1 MKKFNL
7 ALVHALRYLA
17 TQFDFV
23 ALDNCELVED
33 VKFSLMMLWEL
44 EYPAGDEP
52 MESCPGAL
60 WYQDGLCILCR
71 RPGCSPSSE
80 TSRALAFE
88 EAVKQEARTFLGGLD
103 ALVEHE
109 PLVSA
114 PAVIDLDEQSSS
126 PASEVIDLDEQSS
139 SPASEVIVLDEESPD
154 AVLDVVDLDEE
165 SFSPEVIDLDAELY
179 IPNSE

>member
-1 MKKFNL
+1 
-7 ALVHALRYLA
+7 
-17 TQFDFV
+17 
-23 ALDNCELVED
+23 
-33 VKFSLMMLWEL
+33 MMLWEL
-44 EYPAGDEP
+44 EYSAGDEP

-88 EAVKQEARTFLGGLD
+88 EAVKQEARTFLGGLG

-154 AVLDVVDLDEE
+154 AVLDVVELDEE
-165 SFSPEVIDLDAELY
+165 SFSPEVIDLDAELDV
-179 IPNSE
+179 PNSE

>member
-88 EAVKQEARTFLGGLD
+88 EAVKQEARTFLGGLG

-114 PAVIDLDEQSSS
+114 PA
-126 PASEVIDLDEQSS
+126 VIDLDEQSS

-165 SFSPEVIDLDAELY
+165 SFSPEVIDLDAELDV
-179 IPNSE
+179 PNSE

>member
-7 ALVHALRYLA
+7 ALVYALRYLA

-33 VKFSLMMLWEL
+33 VKFSLMMLLEL
-44 EYPAGDEP
+44 EYPAGDEAMDP
-52 MESCPGAL
+52 CPRAP
-60 WYQDGLCILCR
+60 WNRDVLCRWCR

-88 EAVKQEARTFLGGLD
+88 EAVKQETRTFLGGLG

-126 PASEVIDLDEQSS
+126 LAS
-139 SPASEVIVLDEESPD
+139 
-154 AVLDVVDLDEE
+154 
-165 SFSPEVIDLDAELY
+165 
-179 IPNSE
+179 